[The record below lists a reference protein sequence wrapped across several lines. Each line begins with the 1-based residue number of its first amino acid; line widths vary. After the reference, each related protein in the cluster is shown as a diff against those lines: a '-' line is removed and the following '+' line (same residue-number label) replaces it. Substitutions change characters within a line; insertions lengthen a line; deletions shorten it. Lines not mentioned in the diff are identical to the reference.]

1 MRRVLIL
8 LTGGTLMMRPTG
20 APAGRGSSALGL
32 DDRTSDLVAALPMLT
47 SIAEI
52 ETREL
57 FAMDSGDMQPADWL
71 RLAGHVHAAI
81 SERSHDGI
89 VIVHGTDTM
98 SYTASALAL
107 LLGEL
112 PVPVVLTGAQRPLS
126 EPRTDARENLI
137 DAVLVA
143 TMDVPEVS
151 VVFASRALR
160 GVRSTKRDAWDYDAF
175 DSPNCQ
181 PLVTLGVGATRAPHV
196 RVAAALAPFDARI
209 EEHVLAVRVFPGLDA
224 DLVRAATARGVKGL
238 VLEAYG
244 TGNLPRSL
252 IGALEHVHASGVPM
266 MVVSQCLRGFV
277 ELGRYAG
284 GAAAEA
290 AGAISGGDMTA
301 EAAIA
306 KLMIG
311 LGRYGATDALKDY
324 LLANVIGERAEA

>member
-20 APAGRGSSALGL
+20 ATARGSSALGL
-32 DDRTSDLVAALPMLT
+32 EDRTRDLVAALPMLT

-71 RLAGHVHAAI
+71 RLARHVHAAI
-81 SERSHDGI
+81 SERTHDGI

-112 PVPVVLTGAQRPLS
+112 PIPVVLTGAQRPLF

-175 DSPNCQ
+175 DAPNCP
-181 PLVTLGVGATRAPHV
+181 PLVTLGVGATLAPHV
-196 RVAAALAPFDARI
+196 RRAGELAPFDERI
-209 EEHVLAVRVFPGLDA
+209 EERVLAVRVFPGLDA
-224 DLVRAATARGVKGL
+224 ELVRAASGRGVKGL

-252 IGALEHVHASGVPM
+252 ISALEHVHASGVPM
-266 MVVSQCLRGFV
+266 MIVSQCLRGFV

-311 LGRYGATDALKDY
+311 LGRYGPTDALKDY
-324 LLANVIGERAEA
+324 LLRDIIGERA

>member
-1 MRRVLIL
+1 MKRVLIL
-8 LTGGTLMMRPTG
+8 LTGGTLMMKPT
-20 APAGRGSSALGL
+20 AAGSGSSALGL
-32 DDRTSDLVAALPMLT
+32 DDRTSDLVAALPMIT
-47 SIAEI
+47 RIADI

-57 FAMDSGDMQPADWL
+57 FAMDSGDMQPSDWL
-71 RLAGHVHAAI
+71 RLARQVHAAI
-81 SERSHDGI
+81 DEGTHDGI

-107 LLGEL
+107 LLGDL
-112 PVPVVLTGAQRPLS
+112 PIPVVLTGAQRPLS

-175 DSPNCQ
+175 DAPNCP
-181 PLVTLGVGATRAPHV
+181 PLVMLGVGATRASHV
-196 RVAAALAPFDARI
+196 RPAGKLVPFDDRI
-209 EEHVLAVRVFPGLDA
+209 EEHVLAVRVFPGLDP
-224 DLVRAATARGVKGL
+224 DLVRGAIGRGVKGL

-252 IGALEHVHASGVPM
+252 ISALEHVRASGVPM
-266 MVVSQCLRGFV
+266 LIVSQCLRGFV
-277 ELGRYAG
+277 ELERYAG

-290 AGAISGGDMTA
+290 AGAISGGDMTP

-306 KLMIG
+306 KLMVG
-311 LGRYGATDALKDY
+311 LGRHGAGDALRDY
-324 LLANVIGERAEA
+324 LARDIVGERL